1 MLFKNDAPDPKLL
14 ACHVHN
20 NATHTTMNYDMYM
33 FAYQHDIQMAL
44 VVIAVMMIPVML
56 FGKPLTIW
64 FNRRKRRQNYAAI
77 NDETE
82 NEDSVATESSGDEHE
97 EEGFGDILI
106 IQGSSIKVPPSNTMY
121 TVRYPHHRV
130 RAGLHLP
137 HRQLPPPV
145 GALPRPQP
153 AQRRALD
160 HGAQVSRH
168 WWTSGHVIT
177 VVISD
182 WCSGWGSL
190 NPTSACPCSTSCS
203 PSGRGPPSL

>member
-82 NEDSVATESSGDEHE
+82 NEDSVATDSSGDEHE

-106 IQGSSIKVPPSNTMY
+106 IQGSSIKVTLSNT
-121 TVRYPHHRV
+121 
-130 RAGLHLP
+130 L
-137 HRQLPPPV
+137 
-145 GALPRPQP
+145 
-153 AQRRALD
+153 
-160 HGAQVSRH
+160 
-168 WWTSGHVIT
+168 
-177 VVISD
+177 
-182 WCSGWGSL
+182 C
-190 NPTSACPCSTSCS
+190 
-203 PSGRGPPSL
+203 

>member
-1 MLFKNDAPDPKLL
+1 MMLFKNDAPDPKLL

-77 NDETE
+77 NDEAE
-82 NEDSVATESSGDEHE
+82 NEDSVATDSSGDEHE

-106 IQGSSIKVPPSNTMY
+106 IQGSSILVLCSAPL
-121 TVRYPHHRV
+121 V
-130 RAGLHLP
+130 
-137 HRQLPPPV
+137 
-145 GALPRPQP
+145 PQP
-153 AQRRALD
+153 VIQSRRRPLL
-160 HGAQVSRH
+160 GPLP
-168 WWTSGHVIT
+168 G
-177 VVISD
+177 
-182 WCSGWGSL
+182 
-190 NPTSACPCSTSCS
+190 PS
-203 PSGRGPPSL
+203 PG